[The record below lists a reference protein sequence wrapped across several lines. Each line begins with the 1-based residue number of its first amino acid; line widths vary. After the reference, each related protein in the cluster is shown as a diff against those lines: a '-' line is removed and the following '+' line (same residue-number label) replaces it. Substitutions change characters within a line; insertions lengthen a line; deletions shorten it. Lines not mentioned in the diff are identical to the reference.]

1 MSRLAVALLV
11 VALLP
16 GIGHTQPRIPAAD
29 TALVEKVLKEE
40 MAQEK
45 IPGAALVVVKDG
57 AVVYARGFGRTSIEG
72 NEQITTATAFRLGST
87 TKMMTA
93 TAVLSLVAD
102 GRLSLTRAVRQI
114 SPDLKLDES
123 FAAVTL
129 RQLLSHSAGLCES
142 APKIDSRDDD
152 ALKREIDGWSGQ
164 PRFYTEPGAMYS
176 YAGPSYYLSGRI
188 LEIVTGKSYADAMAQ
203 LLFEPL
209 GMKSSTLRPLL
220 ALTRPLAQGHL
231 TGKDGLQV
239 VRPMAENVAM
249 YPGGSVFSSADDLGR
264 FLIAMLSGSP
274 LGKAQ
279 IAGEFFQRR
288 VELPA
293 PQEERGKYSYGFG
306 TVAYDL
312 GGVPVFEHGGVRR
325 GYGSFIRMIPGK
337 RVGIAVLANLN
348 GANLRKTVAE
358 ATRVFAGL
366 SETQDPLRKPL
377 PPSAQELAAI
387 AGEYRHCG
395 FTFRYSGR
403 DGKLVREFEGEET
416 ELLRRAPW
424 YYASEDGQDALFL
437 LDKSGKV
444 AYVHSD
450 LMSAKKHSP
459 TTPIQRPAA
468 VP

>member
-1 MSRLAVALLV
+1 MLRLAVAALV

-16 GIGHTQPRIPAAD
+16 RLGHAQPRSPAAD
-29 TALVEKVLKEE
+29 AASLEEVLHEE
-40 MAQEK
+40 MSKDK
-45 IPGAALVVVKDG
+45 IPGAAVVVVKDG
-57 AVVYARGFGRTSIEG
+57 AVVYARGFGRVSIEG
-72 NEQITTATAFRLGST
+72 NEQVTTTTAFRLGST
-87 TKMMTA
+87 TKMLTA

-114 SPDLKLDES
+114 SPELSLDEP

-188 LEIVTGKSYADAMAQ
+188 LEIVTGKAYADAMAQ
-203 LLFEPL
+203 LLFTPL
-209 GMKSSTLRPLL
+209 GMNSSTLRPLI
-220 ALTRPLAQGHL
+220 AITRPLAQGHIA
-231 TGKDGLQV
+231 GKDGLQV

-249 YPGGSVFSSADDLGR
+249 YPGGSVFSTAEDLGR
-264 FLIAMLSGSP
+264 FLIAMLAGSP

-279 IAGEFFQRR
+279 IASEFFQRR

-293 PQEERGKYSYGFG
+293 PQEDRGKYFYGFG

-325 GYGSFIRMIPGK
+325 GYGSFIRFIPGK

-358 ATRVFAGL
+358 ATRIFAGL
-366 SETQDPLRKPL
+366 TETQDTPRKPL
-377 PPSAQELAAI
+377 PPSAQELAAL

-395 FTFRYSGR
+395 FTFRYSVK
-403 DGKLVREFEGEET
+403 DGKLVREFNDEKT
-416 ELLRRAPW
+416 ELIRRAPW

-437 LDKSGKV
+437 LDKSGRV
-444 AYVHSD
+444 EYVHSD
-450 LMSAKKHSP
+450 LMTAKKYSP
-459 TTPIQRPAA
+459 ATPLQRPAGA
-468 VP
+468 R